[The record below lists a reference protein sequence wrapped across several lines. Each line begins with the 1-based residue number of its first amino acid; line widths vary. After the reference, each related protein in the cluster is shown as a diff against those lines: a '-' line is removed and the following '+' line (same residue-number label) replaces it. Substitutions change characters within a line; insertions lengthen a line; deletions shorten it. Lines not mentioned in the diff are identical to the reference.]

1 MVIHQVLN
9 ESRRCFYVILI
20 LVKVNRLFPTGFV
33 KLITFSEDLLKI
45 LLPDPSRS
53 FWGDIRARR
62 HVNVRGWQVCAQAG
76 AGQQHHG
83 ARLRS
88 FCLPWAEGLCYPKEE
103 SWCAAA
109 NHTG

>member
-53 FWGDIRARR
+53 FWGDLRAGRHEHGHGWQIRA
-62 HVNVRGWQVCAQAG
+62 QAWSG
-76 AGQQHHG
+76 
-83 ARLRS
+83 
-88 FCLPWAEGLCYPKEE
+88 
-103 SWCAAA
+103 
-109 NHTG
+109 